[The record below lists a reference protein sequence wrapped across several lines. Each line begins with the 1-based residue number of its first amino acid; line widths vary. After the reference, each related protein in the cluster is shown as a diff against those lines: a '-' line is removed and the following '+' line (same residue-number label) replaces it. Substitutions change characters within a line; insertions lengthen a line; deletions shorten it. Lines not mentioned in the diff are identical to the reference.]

1 MFREQLSLR
10 LGPFSVVLTTD
21 IPEVRSGID
30 LLYPGRR
37 LDATPAFA
45 DFHVG
50 VTRAGGLRRW
60 IRPQAIFDFDG
71 YEPFKPLPLDQGL
84 PMFEW
89 GLNNVIGNTAHQY
102 LFVHAGAIE
111 RNGKVALL
119 PGEPGAGKSTLTAAL
134 VHRGWRLLSD
144 ELAMIRFEDRQVV
157 PLARPINLKNASIG
171 LIRALVPEA
180 VFSPEVSD
188 TVKGTV
194 ALLRP
199 PADSVARVAETAPPR
214 WIVFPSWRAD
224 ATAQLEPVPK
234 AEAFITVVRNAT
246 NYDLHEA
253 RGFEL
258 LASVVEDCRCF
269 QFTYRDFDDAIRA
282 FDELAAA
289 A

>member
-1 MFREQLSLR
+1 LSREQISLR

-21 IPEVRSGID
+21 ITEVSSGID

-37 LDATPAFA
+37 LDEMPAFA

-50 VTRAGGLRRW
+50 VNRAHGPRRW

-102 LFVHAGAIE
+102 LFIHAGAIE

-144 ELAMIRFEDRQVV
+144 ELAMIRFEDGQVV

-199 PADSVARVAETAPPR
+199 PADSVARVNETARPG

-224 ATAQLEPVPK
+224 AEPRLEPVPK
-234 AEAFITVVRNAT
+234 AEAFISVLRNAT

-258 LASVVEDCRCF
+258 LADVIEGCRCF
-269 QFTYRDFDDAIRA
+269 SFSYRDFDEAFRA
-282 FDELAAA
+282 FDALAEAA
-289 A
+289 